1 MSERSALT
9 LDRVRQ
15 LGQGDAHLDA
25 DPTYARLVMRRISPA
40 ITYLVVRYTGLSA
53 DAVTALAI
61 ACGIAGGLLAALGTL
76 ATNLAAVALLQLAY
90 LLDVADGEVARV
102 RRTAGKRGTYLDL
115 IGHVVQNRALYGGAT
130 FSLVLIS
137 GYAWWAIVIAM
148 LGVAFASAF
157 GEQSRAQVLG
167 GGATSSPHGA
177 RSAADDP
184 MPPSPSARTYWL
196 YRQARFAWNYP
207 ASMNLFCI
215 ALLVDAV
222 RFAVDSTATAL
233 VLPAF
238 AGAFAVTLAA
248 KQMVNALRLLRRNL
262 WTAP

>member
-1 MSERSALT
+1 
-9 LDRVRQ
+9 
-15 LGQGDAHLDA
+15 
-25 DPTYARLVMRRISPA
+25 MRRISPV
-40 ITYLVVRYTGLSA
+40 ITYLVVRYTGVSA

-61 ACGIAGGLLAALGTL
+61 ACGIAGGLLAAPGTL

-115 IGHVVQNRALYGGAT
+115 IGHFVQNRALYGGAT
-130 FSLVLIS
+130 FSLVLVS
-137 GYAWWAIVIAM
+137 GHAWWTIVIAM

-157 GEQSRAQVLG
+157 GEQARAQVLG

-177 RSAADDP
+177 RSAASDP
-184 MPPSPSARTYWL
+184 VPAGLGARLYWL

-207 ASMNLFCI
+207 ASMNLFCV
-215 ALLVDAV
+215 ALLVDVA
-222 RFAVDSTATAL
+222 RFALDPASTAL

-238 AGAFAVTLAA
+238 GGAFALTLAA
-248 KQMVNALRLLRRNL
+248 KQTVNALRLLRRDL

>member
-9 LDRVRQ
+9 VDRVRQ

-61 ACGIAGGLLAALGTL
+61 ICGVAGGLLTAAGTL
-76 ATNLAAVALLQLAY
+76 VTNLAAVALLQFAY

-102 RRTAGKRGTYLDL
+102 RGTAGKRGTYLDL

-130 FSLVLIS
+130 FSLILVS

-157 GEQSRAQVLG
+157 GEQARAQVLG

-177 RSAADDP
+177 RSGTADP
-184 MPPSPSARTYWL
+184 MPSGLAARSYWL

-215 ALLVDAV
+215 ALLIDAV
-222 RFAVDSTATAL
+222 RFAVDSSATAL

-238 AGAFAVTLAA
+238 GGAFAVTLAA
-248 KQMVNALRLLRRNL
+248 KQMVNALRLLRREL
-262 WTAP
+262 WAAP